1 MGRKIREPSTFAS
14 VLLSLTML
22 CSGLLLLSPGTRAER
37 LKATNTYHRPVMEAR
52 SPKRR
57 CRGGGHA
64 PSGPW
69 GGTCPASSSPLG
81 VAGILS
87 RGVWPLPPSPQDHP
101 HRLPS
106 GSELPPS
113 EGHQPPWVGAALSP
127 SPSPDHPQG
136 SLSNQGHIHRA
147 QGLPPVSGREHNLNH
162 NMLQKSSA

>member
-1 MGRKIREPSTFAS
+1 
-14 VLLSLTML
+14 ML
-22 CSGLLLLSPGTRAER
+22 YSSLLLLSPGTRAER

-57 CRGGGHA
+57 CRGGPRSLQALGRNPPRLLLA
-64 PSGPW
+64 P
-69 GGTCPASSSPLG
+69 GGGWHPQPRGLASASFT
-81 VAGILS
+81 A
-87 RGVWPLPPSPQDHP
+87 DHP

-162 NMLQKSSA
+162 NMLQKSST

>member
-1 MGRKIREPSTFAS
+1 MGGKIREPSTFAS

-57 CRGGGHA
+57 CRGGHA

-87 RGVWPLPPSPQDHP
+87 RGVWPLPPSPQTIPIGFPPGPSSLPLKDTSRLGLGRPSAP
-101 HRLPS
+101 HLLPTIHKAPFLTKVTFT
-106 GSELPPS
+106 GRR
-113 EGHQPPWVGAALSP
+113 GCHLSR
-127 SPSPDHPQG
+127 G
-136 SLSNQGHIHRA
+136 GNTI
-147 QGLPPVSGREHNLNH
+147 
-162 NMLQKSSA
+162 